1 VAKKKTT
8 RTSKAEA
15 TGPAGSGVA
24 APEAGADTVE
34 DSPPRDDLPN
44 AREDMAATAD
54 TAPESDATGEVAPE
68 TDAPD
73 TEETGTV
80 TADSATETT
89 PETATEA
96 EAEAPAAPPEAD
108 APEDSTQ
115 PETDTAEAA
124 PEATEPPAAPD
135 RDTTPAPVVRTE
147 QVTVR
152 QGGFWSMLLG
162 GVAAAGIGAAAAP
175 YILPPDW
182 FAPAPDRALEARL
195 SEQAARLAGLE
206 ERLAAPTAPTAPTD
220 QSGEIDGLSQTVTD
234 LTARLAETEQRL
246 AELAARPAPE
256 TPAATVPEEA
266 LAELTARL
274 DSQRAEIDALRGA
287 AEAQQAAERDS
298 ARATLRRAALVR
310 VRTALDTGEDFSGA
324 LADLRDTGAEVP
336 EALAAAA
343 ETGVPTRAALTESFP
358 EAARAALAAARR
370 ETAEGAGSVTD
381 FLRGQLGIRSLA
393 PREGDDPDAILS
405 RAEAALGEGRLGD
418 ALAEI
423 ETLPEGARAALADW
437 TAAATMRHD
446 ALDAAEALSA
456 AMN

>member
-1 VAKKKTT
+1 MAKKKTT

-15 TGPAGSGVA
+15 TGPVESGVA

-34 DSPPRDDLPN
+34 NSPPR
-44 AREDMAATAD
+44 EDTPKAPQAGATGD
-54 TAPESDATGEVAPE
+54 TAPESDATGEGAPE
-68 TDAPD
+68 TDTPD
-73 TEETGTV
+73 AEETGTV
-80 TADSATETT
+80 TAGSATETT

-96 EAEAPAAPPEAD
+96 EAEATPAPPEAD
-108 APEDSTQ
+108 APEDKTQ
-115 PETDTAEAA
+115 LEADTTEAA
-124 PEATEPPAAPD
+124 PESPEPPD
-135 RDTTPAPVVRTE
+135 RDATPAPVVRTE

-182 FAPAPDRALEARL
+182 FAPAPDSALEARL

-206 ERLAAPTAPTAPTD
+206 DRLSALPAPTAPTD

-246 AELAARPAPE
+246 AELAARLAPE
-256 TPAATVPEEA
+256 APAAIVPEEA
-266 LAELTARL
+266 LAGLTARL
-274 DSQRAEIDALRGA
+274 DAQRAEIDALRGA

-324 LADLRDTGAEVP
+324 LADLRDTGADVP

-381 FLRGQLGIRSLA
+381 FLRGQLGIRSLE

-405 RAEAALGEGRLGD
+405 RAEAALDEGRLGD

-423 ETLPEGARAALADW
+423 ETLPEDARAALADW

-446 ALDAAEALSA
+446 ALAAAEALSA